1 MLCVKKFISRGIHL
15 NASNSK
21 EWRKIYKHNFSMKMK
36 NEKEFPSVVWLSSE
50 VLLLEFYLIEINFV
64 SL

>member
-1 MLCVKKFISRGIHL
+1 
-15 NASNSK
+15 
-21 EWRKIYKHNFSMKMK
+21 MKMK